1 MLKNF
6 NLKIETS
13 LIDRI
18 KEEAKTRGISQK
30 ELIQKALEHFFV
42 CSKAEENPSLKEI
55 ITLYKGKCAKCG
67 KTINIG
73 ERALWGKTKEGSIL
87 ICTSCQ
93 INSETDKDI
102 VKRLVKRQRLER
114 QIKALR
120 NQLKTL
126 LVKYEEY
133 DFINN
138 VQRALDLIAQEH
150 KFFMEYQSQLCSLGI
165 KGEIERIDEMINMLR
180 KVMAFLKDF
189 ENYYEQKIR
198 VKVRGRLKNAF

>member
-30 ELIQKALEHFFV
+30 ELIQKALEHFFT
-42 CSKAEENPSLKEI
+42 CGKAEEMPSLKEI
-55 ITLYKGKCAKCG
+55 ITLYTGKCSKCG
-67 KTINIG
+67 RTISIG

-93 INSETDKDI
+93 IESETDKAI
-102 VKRLVKRQRLER
+102 VKRLVKRQQLER
-114 QIKALR
+114 QIKALQ
-120 NQLKTL
+120 NQLNL
-126 LVKYEEY
+126 LLGKYEEY
-133 DFINN
+133 KFIDD
-138 VQRALDLIAQEH
+138 VQNALNLIAKEH
-150 KFFMEYQSQLCSLGI
+150 KFFMEYQNQLGTLGI
-165 KGEIERIDEMINMLR
+165 KEEIERIEEMINLLR
-180 KVMAFLKDF
+180 KVMAWLKDF

-198 VKVRGRLKNAF
+198 VKVRGRVR